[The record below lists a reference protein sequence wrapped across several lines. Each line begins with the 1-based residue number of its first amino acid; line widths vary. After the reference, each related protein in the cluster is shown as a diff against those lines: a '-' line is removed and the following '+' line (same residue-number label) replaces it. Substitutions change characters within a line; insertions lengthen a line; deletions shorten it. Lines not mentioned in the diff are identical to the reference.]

1 MKTIT
6 LSDKQYETLLKMVH
20 LGKYMVDNAAMEEP
34 IDFDKAY
41 QHMLSF
47 ATEFKLEKAVVV
59 DVKKKTYSM
68 NPKYFEE
75 KGNQVNDII
84 DAFENVVLFE
94 DLAEEF
100 AVREIR
106 AKYGAK
112 LEKMKEEELAELVG
126 KSAEKFLDEFEEN
139 GLKNVKLD
147 LK

>member
-47 ATEFKLEKAVVV
+47 APEFKLEKAIVM
-59 DVKKKTYSM
+59 DAKKKTYGLSE
-68 NPKYFEE
+68 KYLEE

-84 DAFENVVLFE
+84 DAFESVVLFE

-100 AVREIR
+100 AAREIH
-106 AKYGAK
+106 AKYSAK
-112 LEKMKEEELAELVG
+112 IDKMKDEEFAELVG

-139 GLKNVKLD
+139 GLKNVKIE